1 MTDAEREISIDR
13 VPARPGGRVT
23 RNRCEFSHEAIGE
36 LRKKTILTID
46 HPLIE
51 IVESQG
57 PADPFEI
64 EDALALLVK
73 WAVRA
78 HLRAKEHAADGGDWT

>member
-1 MTDAEREISIDR
+1 MTDAQREISIDR
-13 VPARPGGRVT
+13 VPAGPRSRVPQ
-23 RNRCEFSHEAIGE
+23 NQCEFSHESIGE
-36 LRKKTILTID
+36 LRKKSILTID

-78 HLRAKEHAADGGDWT
+78 HLRAKEHATDRGDWT